1 MRIGKYIGLFFIQIV
16 LTFVTVFVVLSF
28 VNAYI
33 GEGIIPNPMDSIS
46 LANTFM
52 VFVTF
57 ILVAITLVITMA
69 SIWFA
74 KTFSEKK
81 VDIIKDNIKEIVEAL
96 LKNQNLK
103 DDVFKEIIQQ
113 ANVKKLL
120 KEHIEELTK
129 AQKADFDKEIKDI
142 TKKMNDEISNI
153 KKSVETIIDKKIQ
166 DSAKVDELNELFGGK
181 K

>member
-16 LTFVTVFVVLSF
+16 LTFVTVFVVLAFINVHIDS
-28 VNAYI
+28 AK
-33 GEGIIPNPMDSIS
+33 GPMDSIS

-96 LKNQNLK
+96 LKNKNLK

-120 KEHIEELTK
+120 QEHIEKLTN
-129 AQKADFDKEIKDI
+129 AQKADFDRELGII
-142 TKKMNDEISNI
+142 TKNLNDEISNI
-153 KKSVETIIDKKIQ
+153 KKSVETIIDKRLK
-166 DSAKVDELNELFGGK
+166 DSDKVNELNELFGGK

>member
-1 MRIGKYIGLFFIQIV
+1 MRIVKYLILFIIQIAI
-16 LTFVTVFVVLSF
+16 TFVTVFVVLAFINVHIDS
-28 VNAYI
+28 AK
-33 GEGIIPNPMDSIS
+33 GPMDSIS

-57 ILVAITLVITMA
+57 ILVAITLAITLA

-129 AQKADFDKEIKDI
+129 AQKADFDSELKKV
-142 TKKMNDEISNI
+142 TKNLNDEISNI

-181 K
+181 E